1 LSFQSKTKFYLWGL
15 LSLRKKLREL
25 WNMVENAL
33 GFPKGRRKS
42 GSAMRTSPS
51 GKSPAVC
58 KLKNGEAADQRM
70 KL

>member
-1 LSFQSKTKFYLWGL
+1 
-15 LSLRKKLREL
+15 
-25 WNMVENAL
+25 MVENAL

-42 GSAMRTSPS
+42 GSAMRISPS
-51 GKSPAVC
+51 GKLPAVC

>member
-1 LSFQSKTKFYLWGL
+1 
-15 LSLRKKLREL
+15 
-25 WNMVENAL
+25 MVENAL

-42 GSAMRTSPS
+42 GSAMRTAPS

-58 KLKNGEAADQRM
+58 KLKNSEAADQRM